1 MSNFTFIKRIEG
13 NNAQGSCGLIKIKKP
28 SVKKPSFSDSCREL
42 IFDKEEDEIAFYKYG
57 NNGYNCTLSRIEYI
71 VAQNLLR
78 SCSHIPNFMRPVIY
92 AKNIFIRTDRCKNP
106 FEIKNV
112 KRKNKIICSD
122 IAAFEYIPTEISLYS
137 LLKKPTS
144 TISSL
149 NSVVMQICLAV
160 IIAQQKCSFV
170 HNDLHS
176 QNILIAKCD
185 PKIHLLYKVKICNED
200 RVFLVPTFG
209 FIPIIIDYG
218 FSFSEDCKGMSLEC
232 IDSDN
237 FGFITYQFDNISDF
251 IRLFVVLANSNYNK
265 KLSSFINEQFKTLPI
280 SMNTSWEN
288 LVETDSCAK
297 LDNIFVNYCNEDLS
311 MQYLRFFLR
320 NILLPLKCHKE
331 RYNLE
336 EELEIFFNEW
346 DHIEK
351 WLKYNFEKIYIMR
364 EFCDSVRKFNNI
376 SLVSDHINKCLL
388 EILDRNLPIF
398 VNWELLVTSSRKIT
412 KEMENVLFT
421 NTRELE
427 KKRIDVLYKKLVSGE
442 HMFKDVL
449 KYLGNFQKHTL
460 EKDDIVI
467 LIDND
472 SNYITDIESTG
483 EYTSE
488 MLLQKFITEEEYY
501 K

>member
-1 MSNFTFIKRIEG
+1 MSIFTFIKRIEG
-13 NNAQGSCGLIKIKKP
+13 NNAQGSCGLIK
-28 SVKKPSFSDSCREL
+28 VKKYTFQDSCREL

-57 NNGYNCTLSRIEYI
+57 NNGYNCTLSRLEYI

-78 SCSHIPNFMRPVIY
+78 SCPHIPNFMRPIIY

-106 FEIKNV
+106 FEIKNI
-112 KRKNKIICSD
+112 KRKHKIICSD
-122 IAAFEYIPTEISLYS
+122 IAAFEYIQSGMTFYS

-149 NSVVMQICLAV
+149 NSVVMQICLAI

-176 QNILIAKCD
+176 QNILITKCD
-185 PKIHLLYKVKICNED
+185 PKIYILYRVKICGEEQ
-200 RVFLVPTFG
+200 VFLVPTFG

-218 FSFSEDCKGMSLEC
+218 FSFTEDCKGMSLEC

-265 KLSSFINEQFKTLPI
+265 KLSCHINEEFKSLPI
-280 SMNTSWEN
+280 SMNTSWEK
-288 LVETDSCAK
+288 LVESDSCEK
-297 LDNIFVNYCNEDLS
+297 LDDIFVNYCNEELS
-311 MQYLRFFLR
+311 KQYLRLFLR
-320 NILLPLKCHKE
+320 NILLPLKYHKE
-331 RYNLE
+331 RYDLE
-336 EELEIFFNEW
+336 DELEVFFNEW
-346 DHIEK
+346 NHIEK

-376 SLVSDHINKCLL
+376 SLVSDHINKCLF
-388 EILDRNLPIF
+388 EILDKNLPIF
-398 VNWELLVTSSRKIT
+398 VDWELLVTTSRKIT
-412 KEMENVLFT
+412 REMENILFT

-427 KKRIDVLYKKLVSGE
+427 KKRIDVLYKKLISGE
-442 HMFKDVL
+442 HMFKNIL
-449 KYLGNFQKHTL
+449 KFLGNFKEQSMK
-460 EKDDIVI
+460 KDDIVI
-467 LIDND
+467 LVD
-472 SNYITDIESTG
+472 SDTNSITDIEETG
-483 EYTSE
+483 EYSSE
-488 MLLQKFITEEEYY
+488 KILQKFITEQEYY